1 MYTGVP
7 QDYILGPLLFL
18 IYINDLSS
26 VSDVFNMMIY
36 DDDTTLYWNITEVD
50 ELTINNEFPKKMLI
64 GHLQTNYH

>member
-7 QDYILGPLLFL
+7 QGSILGPLLFL

-36 DDDTTLYWNITEVD
+36 ADDTTLYWNITEVN
-50 ELTINNEFPKKMLI
+50 EHTINNEFPKKC
-64 GHLQTNYH
+64 